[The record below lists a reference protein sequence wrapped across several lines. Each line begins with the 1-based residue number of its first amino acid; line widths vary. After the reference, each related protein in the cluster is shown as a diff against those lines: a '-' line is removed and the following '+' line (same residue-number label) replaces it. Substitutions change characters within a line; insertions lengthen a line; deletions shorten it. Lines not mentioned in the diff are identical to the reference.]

1 MAALLPSV
9 LAQRFV
15 DALTADPPGFTQAR
29 VLAEVYGYTA
39 GSLIHEGFAVS
50 VPTTTPI
57 GDRQRTSI
65 GTHVE
70 DQVLVRWSYLLR
82 PTDHW
87 TDYKAALD
95 AEQTLMAACLADDSS
110 MRSGTQITML
120 DAVRNIH
127 QTGEWV
133 LGELTFSA
141 RHLLSLT

>member
-95 AEQTLMAACLADDSS
+95 AEQTLIAACMAESTT
-110 MRSGTQITML
+110 MRTNTGIRFVS
-120 DAVRNIH
+120 ASREVH

-133 LGELTFSA
+133 IGD
-141 RHLLSLT
+141 LLFTATHVLSIS